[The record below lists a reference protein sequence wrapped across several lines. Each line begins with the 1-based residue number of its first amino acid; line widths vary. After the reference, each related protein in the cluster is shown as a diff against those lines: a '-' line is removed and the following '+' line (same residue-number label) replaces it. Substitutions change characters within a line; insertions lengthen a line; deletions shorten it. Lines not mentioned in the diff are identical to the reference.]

1 MTTSTGEDDQ
11 KISKVQVS
19 FLEIYKEEIF
29 DLLSSVVKKIEIK
42 NDKGRMGAG
51 HSGQG
56 IFYVVFFY

>member
-42 NDKGRMGAG
+42 NDKGRMGA
-51 HSGQG
+51 
-56 IFYVVFFY
+56 